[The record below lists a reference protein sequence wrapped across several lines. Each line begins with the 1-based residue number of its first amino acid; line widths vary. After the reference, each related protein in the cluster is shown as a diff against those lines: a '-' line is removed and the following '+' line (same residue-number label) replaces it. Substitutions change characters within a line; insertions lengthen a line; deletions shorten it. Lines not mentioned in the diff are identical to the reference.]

1 VAGKRARGRKKKE
14 IIQVHQIEPRILL
27 IWGERVILD
36 SPPPKRKTWSQ
47 FVTTSPGWTK
57 SKAYWRRLENE

>member
-1 VAGKRARGRKKKE
+1 M
-14 IIQVHQIEPRILL
+14 ILVHQIEPRILL